1 MAVQVLDI
9 KCPGC
14 GSPVSPDQTEC
25 EWCHR
30 SPIIFTS
37 FTSVY
42 SMPVPEFNKYRRACE
57 ENVKMCPDSPTVNK
71 GMALCFLK
79 LKLFDKAYELF
90 SKAMEDD
97 VDDSESYFYAAV
109 CLLKGKKAFLSSK
122 PEINQILEL
131 MEAAVS
137 IEERGIYYYFM
148 AYIKYDYFKR
158 KFLTTSPTY
167 KDYLLLSKRFGC
179 SATDIDTMFKM
190 IGVEKIAI
198 I

>member
-1 MAVQVLDI
+1 
-9 KCPGC
+9 
-14 GSPVSPDQTEC
+14 
-25 EWCHR
+25 
-30 SPIIFTS
+30 
-37 FTSVY
+37 
-42 SMPVPEFNKYRRACE
+42 
-57 ENVKMCPDSPTVNK
+57 
-71 GMALCFLK
+71 MALCFLK